1 MLGIFVWTID
11 TIIELVLVALSIL
24 IGIGLGISFL
34 IGKIGERFLDKRWKD
49 DDED

>member
-11 TIIELVLVALSIL
+11 TIIELVIFALAIL

-34 IGKIGERFLDKRWKD
+34 IGKIGEKFLDKRWED
-49 DDED
+49 DDEW